1 MIVESNPEPLRQLQQ
16 TFISRLQLAGTTNFS
31 ASEEMYIVK
40 SEAPSHQSVV
50 FNRNEGF
57 YCGLLKSILAG
68 GDAPKVLPCGYSNDR
83 RRVRLSERHSLSF
96 WIRRLICCC
105 RH

>member
-50 FNRNEGF
+50 FNQKRF
-57 YCGLLKSILAG
+57 IVDYLKQFWQAVTLLKYFLAAIQMTEG
-68 GDAPKVLPCGYSNDR
+68 EFVY
-83 RRVRLSERHSLSF
+83 LSATH
-96 WIRRLICCC
+96 
-105 RH
+105 